1 MDITFFISVQ
11 FSDKDFEYL
20 GSLGARE
27 AVVDRGSL
35 LLKFDPLLGVPVP
48 TNTFVQQSICEEND
62 EDLIENEQED
72 IEFKELEASEKVAS
86 EKEAKVVEKIK
97 EIPEKETCD
106 EKMSLVIS
114 NAMKDITIE
123 DKLNAEN
130 HIMSASENES
140 KMSELEKKA
149 KNEV

>member
-1 MDITFFISVQ
+1 MGNQ
-11 FSDKDFEYL
+11 PKDF
-20 GSLGARE
+20 
-27 AVVDRGSL
+27 DRGSL
-35 LLKFDPLLGVPVP
+35 LLRFDPLLGQPVP
-48 TNTFVQQSICEEND
+48 TNTFEQAISEEKE
-62 EDLIENEQED
+62 EDLID
-72 IEFKELEASEKVAS
+72 D
-86 EKEAKVVEKIK
+86 EKESELLGDINCAPLSELKALNGDEPKK
-97 EIPEKETCD
+97 STPEKETCD

-130 HIMSASENES
+130 NIMSAPENES